1 MASGADTIGPR
12 WQQFKPLH
20 NVCEFLHALHVY
32 AEDANKG
39 ITRFVEANHF
49 CSHARKDLR
58 QCLIYDSNAKD
69 ARLIGVEYMIPK
81 HVYLTLDPEEQ
92 KLWHSHE
99 FEVKSG
105 MLVFP
110 KPDGWDTE
118 EWEKAEL
125 AAMKE
130 VVGLYG
136 KTWHFWQTD
145 LGHEV
150 PLGYPTLMGSFT
162 HADQLHM
169 DEALKRRDQQFGISY
184 KQKAAARADIPP
196 PGVHENADYWWKSNR

>member
-1 MASGADTIGPR
+1 M
-12 WQQFKPLH
+12 
-20 NVCEFLHALHVY
+20 
-32 AEDANKG
+32 
-39 ITRFVEANHF
+39 
-49 CSHARKDLR
+49 
-58 QCLIYDSNAKD
+58 
-69 ARLIGVEYMIPK
+69 
-81 HVYLTLDPEEQ
+81 LTLRSVPR
-92 KLWHSHE
+92 HSHE

-150 PLGYPTLMGSFT
+150 PLGMLKCLFYETECQS
-162 HADQLHM
+162 ANW
-169 DEALKRRDQQFGISY
+169 ALKAIRL
-184 KQKAAARADIPP
+184 
-196 PGVHENADYWWKSNR
+196 